1 MDEDVGGPE
10 LDGFITKKV
19 AMRYRANVAV
29 RVRALWHLLPA
40 AACATLLHA
49 APASA
54 QNVALRI
61 IGINDFHGH
70 LEPANNAIAVP
81 DPANP
86 ARTVPLR
93 SGGAAFLATRINQL
107 KAEQPSHVVV
117 SAGDLVGASPLTSA
131 LFHDEPTIEVMNAI
145 GLEVSALG
153 NHEFDR
159 GVPHLMR
166 LANGGCQSQP
176 MANHQTC
183 AGADGKFSGAQFSF
197 LAANVLGRENEQ
209 PIVAPTQVK
218 NIDGVRVG
226 FIGAVTRSTPGIVV
240 PSGVAGVRFVGEAKA
255 INRYAK
261 ELQAQGVQ
269 AIVAVIHEGGD
280 ADGGFGACSNPRGP
294 IFDIARELD
303 EAIHI
308 VLSAHTHRGYNCLID
323 GRVIIQAASYGRL
336 ISVVDIEIDR
346 ATGRIV
352 RERTRARNVTVPN
365 GVRTGPALRAAY
377 PPLAPDPKVA
387 SIVEHYHKLAAPLA
401 QRPIGY
407 IVADFDRR
415 TSAGGDSTLGRLVA
429 DAQLAAS
436 RTHGAQI
443 AFTNPGGLRADL
455 RASGANGLV
464 TYADAFLSQPFGNT
478 LVTLT
483 LTGLQLRQ
491 LLEQQWSIKSSATGS
506 ERARMLQPS
515 RGFAYAW
522 RSNGVHGERVVAD
535 SMRLDGRPIE
545 LEETYRVTV
554 NNFLAE
560 GGDGFRVLRE
570 GTDRAAGPADIEAVV
585 AYLSQASSTQP
596 LAPDRTPRISRR

>member
-1 MDEDVGGPE
+1 
-10 LDGFITKKV
+10 
-19 AMRYRANVAV
+19 MRS
-29 RVRALWHLLPA
+29 LWRLLHA
-40 AACATLLHA
+40 AAWATLLHG

-54 QNVALRI
+54 QNVPVRI

-70 LEPANNAIAVP
+70 LEPAGNAIAVP

-86 ARTVPLR
+86 GRTVPLR

-107 KAEQPSHVVV
+107 KAEQPRHVIV

-145 GLEVSALG
+145 GLDINALG

-159 GVPHLMR
+159 GVSHLLR
-166 LANGGCQSQP
+166 LANGGCESRP
-176 MANHQTC
+176 KANHQTC
-183 AGADGKFSGAQFSF
+183 AAADGKFSGARFSF

-209 PIVAPTQVK
+209 PIVTPTQVK
-218 NIDGVRVG
+218 SFDGVRVG

-269 AIVAVIHEGGD
+269 TIVAVVHEGGD
-280 ADGGFGACSNPRGP
+280 ADGGFGACLNPRGA
-294 IFDIARELD
+294 IFDLARELD
-303 EAIHI
+303 AAIDI

-346 ATGRIV
+346 ATEEVV

-365 GVRTGPALRAAY
+365 GERTGHALRTAY
-377 PPLAPDPKVA
+377 PPLAPEPKVA
-387 SIVEHYHKLAAPLA
+387 AIVEHYRKLAAPLA
-401 QRPIGY
+401 ERPIGY

-415 TSAGGDSTLGRLVA
+415 ASPGGDSALGRLVA

-443 AFTNPGGLRADL
+443 AFTNPGGLRANL
-455 RASGANGLV
+455 SASGPNGLV

-483 LTGLQLRQ
+483 LTGAQLRQ
-491 LLEQQWSIKSSATGS
+491 LLEQQWSNRRSETGS

-522 RSNGVHGERVVAD
+522 RSNAPHGERVVTG

-545 LEETYRVTV
+545 LDDTYRVTV

-570 GTDRAAGPADIEAVV
+570 GTHRAEGPADVDALT
-585 AYLSQASSTQP
+585 AYLSRASSTQP
-596 LAPDRTPRISRR
+596 MAPDRTARISRR